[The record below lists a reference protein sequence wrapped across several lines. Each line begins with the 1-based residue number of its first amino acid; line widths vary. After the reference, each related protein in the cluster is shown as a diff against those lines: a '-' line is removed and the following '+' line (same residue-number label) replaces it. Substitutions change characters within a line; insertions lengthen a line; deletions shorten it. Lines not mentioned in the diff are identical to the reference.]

1 MKQLLF
7 LLFLCSFAFAQTGL
21 FVEARDEQVYNNNQI
36 ALRLRVNNSTSETYN
51 NVSLKYY
58 IPYDA
63 SRTLQV
69 NPYYVPSATVSQDV
83 VGEQI
88 EITIEIPTL
97 APGIFPNESGMS
109 IGINYA
115 DWQSFDKTASPSYPN
130 SNSFIVA
137 ENIAIITEGGE
148 TDPEL
153 GGETDPELGGET
165 DPELGGETDP
175 ELGGETDPEIGG
187 ETEPVIES
195 QIPGIYA
202 ISTLLLR
209 ENVNCAKSNGD
220 YCDLASAGIQA
231 NIHYPL
237 IVGSGNNVGAIHTP
251 ATIYFQYGQ
260 GGTHVHGNINLY
272 GENASISS
280 HSTPYW
286 YLIGGEVVHHI
297 PSNFNELFPTVIDIF
312 GDQSYIDGVE
322 VRRNETLTLDPS
334 IDYSTVKVADGGK
347 LIIPPGEIYI
357 DNLQTDPNAIVEFSN
372 PGQPTYLHID
382 GEFIWRATLNHT
394 EEDLM
399 NIGRSFE
406 VLFSTYDRDYSFD
419 RTFAGRIV
427 APYSR
432 VNVDNRSNSGTF
444 YGSILAFN
452 IEIRNNAKIKVVPY
466 TNNH

>member
-1 MKQLLF
+1 MRQILF
-7 LLFLCSFAFAQTGL
+7 LLFLCSFTFAQTGL
-21 FVEARDEQVYNNNQI
+21 TVEAYDEQFYNNQQMT
-36 ALRLRVNNSTSETYN
+36 LRLRVNNSSSETFS
-51 NVSLKYY
+51 NVTLKYY

-88 EITIEIPTL
+88 EISIEIPTL
-97 APGIFPNESGMS
+97 APGFFPNESGMS
-109 IGINYA
+109 IGLNYT
-115 DWQSFDKTASPSYPN
+115 DWQNFDKTASSSYPN
-130 SNSFIVA
+130 SNSFVVA
-137 ENIAIITEGGE
+137 ENIAIITAGGE

-175 ELGGETDPEIGG
+175 ELGGETDPELGG
-187 ETEPVIES
+187 ETDPVIENP
-195 QIPGIYA
+195 IPGIYA
-202 ISTLLLR
+202 ISTLLFR

-272 GENASISS
+272 GENASVSS

-286 YLIGGEVVHHI
+286 YLIGSEVVHHI

-312 GDQSYIDGVE
+312 GDQSDFEAIE
-322 VRRNETLTLDPS
+322 VRKNETLTLDPS
-334 IDYSTVKVADGGK
+334 IDYSSIKVADGGK

-382 GEFIWRATLNHT
+382 GEFIWRATLNHS
-394 EEDLM
+394 EEDLV
-399 NIGRSFE
+399 NIARSFE
-406 VLFSTYDRDYSFD
+406 VLFSTYEREYNFD

-432 VNVDNRSNSGTF
+432 VNVDNRNYSGTF

-452 IEIRNNAKIKVVPY
+452 IEVRNNATIKVVPY